1 MSTLAYSRTTIVTN
15 WILLLALGA
24 LCQIALKYA
33 GIDTGPFDFSPRTF
47 AAAASSA
54 WLWIAVACYVGEFL
68 AWMVIL
74 RHSSLSSAFPTG
86 AIVLIVLMIASRWL
100 FDEAMG
106 WPKVIGSA
114 MIVAG
119 VLLLGPDHPA
129 ATPAADDSGRD
140 RKCTGSEP
148 LADRNVS

>member
-1 MSTLAYSRTTIVTN
+1 MTQASYSRATVLSS
-15 WILLLALGA
+15 WVVLLALGA

-33 GIDTGPFDFSPRTF
+33 GLDTGPFDFSPRAF
-47 AAAASSA
+47 AAAAASA
-54 WLWIAVACYVGEFL
+54 WLWAAVACYVGEFL

-86 AIVLIVLMIASRWL
+86 AIVLIVLMAASRWL
-100 FDEAMG
+100 FDEPMG
-106 WPKVIGSA
+106 WPKVVGSA

-129 ATPAADDSGRD
+129 ATPAAARPDDD
-140 RKCTGSEP
+140 
-148 LADRNVS
+148 

>member
-1 MSTLAYSRTTIVTN
+1 MTQAGYSRTTVLASWVI
-15 WILLLALGA
+15 LLALGA

-33 GIDTGPFDFSPRTF
+33 GLDTGPFDFSPQAF
-47 AAAASSA
+47 AAAVSSA
-54 WLWIAVACYVGEFL
+54 WLWTAVVCYVGEFL

-74 RHSSLSSAFPTG
+74 RHSSLSRAFPTG

-100 FDEAMG
+100 FDEPVG
-106 WPKVIGSA
+106 WLKLVGSA

-129 ATPAADDSGRD
+129 ATPAAAGRGED
-140 RKCTGSEP
+140 
-148 LADRNVS
+148 

>member
-1 MSTLAYSRTTIVTN
+1 MTHAGYSRATILSSWAV
-15 WILLLALGA
+15 LLALGA

-33 GIDTGPFDFSPRTF
+33 GLATGPFDFSPHAF
-47 AAAASSA
+47 AAAAASA
-54 WLWIAVACYVGEFL
+54 WLWVAVACYVGEFL

-100 FDEAMG
+100 FDEPVG
-106 WPKVIGSA
+106 WLKLVGSA

-129 ATPAADDSGRD
+129 ATPAPARHGED
-140 RKCTGSEP
+140 
-148 LADRNVS
+148 

>member
-1 MSTLAYSRTTIVTN
+1 MTSHAFSRPTIVSS

-24 LCQIALKYA
+24 LCQISLKYA
-33 GIDTGPFDFSPRTF
+33 GIDTGPFDFSPRAF

-54 WLWIAVACYVGEFL
+54 WLWAAVACYVGEFL

-86 AIVLIVLMIASRWL
+86 AIVLIVLMLASRWL
-100 FDEAMG
+100 FDEPVG
-106 WPKVIGSA
+106 WPKLIGSA

-129 ATPAADDSGRD
+129 ATPAADGRGESD
-140 RKCTGSEP
+140 ARVRNISLTGS
-148 LADRNVS
+148 DS